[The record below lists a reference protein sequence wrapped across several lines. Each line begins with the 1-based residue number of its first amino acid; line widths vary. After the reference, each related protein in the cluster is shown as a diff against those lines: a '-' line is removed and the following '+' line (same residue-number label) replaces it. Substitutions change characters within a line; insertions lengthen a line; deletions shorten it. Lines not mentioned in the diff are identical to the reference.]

1 MTDFIRPSQLFD
13 RLKFVMGL
21 RALATFLEENPGV
34 PIPRA
39 SRDLIVFTNSD
50 DCEFCQRAEID
61 RIASLLNV
69 TTDDGTAKGGHYT
82 AIKRFGPLAYKAV
95 FIPGECRCA
104 SRTLSANNDA
114 VRAFETGR
122 AA

>member
-21 RALATFLEENPGV
+21 RALATFLEENPSV
-34 PIPRA
+34 PVPHA

-61 RIASLLNV
+61 RIAALLDTV
-69 TTDDGTAKGGHYT
+69 PEDGTTDRGHYT
-82 AIKRFGPLAYKAV
+82 AIKHFGPLAYKAV
-95 FIPGECRCA
+95 FIPEKCRC
-104 SRTLSANNDA
+104 SSK
-114 VRAFETGR
+114 TGR